1 MLSSQQGGKRFLP
14 SFPCTNF
21 PCLFS
26 EVDSFEQN
34 NTEIRILAFRF
45 VFFKMALRGG
55 LQEEHALFVI
65 CDRYSISTKMLVNT
79 VLLTSWLL
87 GITDKSKPT
96 SSQSHKCI
104 KKFKADRLQMI
115 VVAKKYICLKRVF
128 GIKQVGEGQITVKDL
143 PS

>member
-1 MLSSQQGGKRFLP
+1 MLSKHGGKRCLP
-14 SFPCTNF
+14 SFKF
-21 PCLFS
+21 PFFVCLFS

-45 VFFKMALRGG
+45 VFFKMALRAG
-55 LQEEHALFVI
+55 LQEEDALFVI

-104 KKFKADRLQMI
+104 KK
-115 VVAKKYICLKRVF
+115 V
-128 GIKQVGEGQITVKDL
+128 
-143 PS
+143 